1 MIDLDKSRGML
12 VEVIA
17 ENVDLR
23 GHDHP
28 DRPSRRLK
36 VAHRKTAWK
45 SKNARF
51 TISIKLA
58 AFPS

>member
-28 DRPSRRLK
+28 DRFIPQAIDSFLRGD
-36 VAHRKTAWK
+36 
-45 SKNARF
+45 
-51 TISIKLA
+51 
-58 AFPS
+58 